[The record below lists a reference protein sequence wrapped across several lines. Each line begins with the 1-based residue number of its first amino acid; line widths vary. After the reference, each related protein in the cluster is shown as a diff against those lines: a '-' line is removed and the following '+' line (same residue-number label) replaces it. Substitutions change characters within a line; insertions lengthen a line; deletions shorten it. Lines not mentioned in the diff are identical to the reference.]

1 MLGGKH
7 VFRGDRLASQ
17 RKSKRL
23 TQEELAVKI
32 NLTKAAVSNYE
43 NGHSTPSNETLVA
56 IADALDVDTDY
67 LLGRTELPRE
77 ELSRSKPDLSEETTE
92 YVLKELVEK
101 YKIDLTDSNKRDTLE
116 KMIKLVYE
124 DL

>member
-1 MLGGKH
+1 MFH
-7 VFRGDRLASQ
+7 GDRLASQ

-77 ELSRSKPDLSEETTE
+77 ELSPSKPDLSEETTE

>member
-1 MLGGKH
+1 M
-7 VFRGDRLASQ
+7 ASQ

-67 LLGRTELPRE
+67 LLGRTESPRE
-77 ELSRSKPDLSEETTE
+77 ELLSSKPDLAEETTE